1 MKMAAVFVRLPGR
14 VNFLKVDGS
23 GVTAPQA
30 QIPATA
36 AKLSTR

>member
-14 VNFLKVDGS
+14 AIFLKVDAA

-30 QIPATA
+30 QIPAMA
-36 AKLSTR
+36 GKLSTR